1 MTPAP
6 GFSLSIW
13 GEGLQAQHRGESTVS
28 ESLFGKR
35 INRRTLLGGIA
46 GTAGAAILAACGSNA
61 ATTAPTTA
69 PTAAATATKAAG
81 AATTAAS
88 PAAVTTGSTAATTAP
103 AATAGATTAPAS
115 TGSTAATTVP
125 APASTTMAA
134 APTAGAMSA
143 ASTSQT
149 LNGQSAFLSKFQGT
163 VGQGSN
169 IDTLDITGKQIKLT
183 FYHTQTK
190 GNEDSLK
197 KIIMDF
203 QAMNP
208 GITIDAQS
216 ITGSYTGVSA
226 KIRAGLQANQVPDIA
241 VGYEND
247 VANYQQADAV
257 LDLTP
262 YINSKKYGWTKED
275 LADIFP
281 GFLDRNLY
289 SDFKD
294 QILSAPFTSSVLMMW
309 YNNDM
314 LKTLGFTGPA
324 KTWDELK
331 MQGAAAVKA
340 GKKGWPFSVDTSQTD
355 AMVFSFGG
363 DVITA
368 DNKKG
373 KFDTPQ
379 AMGALQVIE
388 DMAKAGTVYQ
398 VNVAMNEDQTAFING
413 EVPFYLGSSTGRGY
427 IQDVIYKDPKNPA
440 MGDKFD
446 WNGTVIPQSAD
457 NLKTPATA
465 LYGGNII
472 LFKGKPENQLASW
485 LFVKYFTSRDQ
496 TAFWGQ
502 KTGYMPVRKSAAD
515 SADYKAFLA
524 QKPVNGAPISVAPYG
539 KGEPKP
545 AGWSKSR
552 DDVTTVMTQLVNKQ
566 ITAADA
572 SKQMQSKVNA
582 DLAM

>member
-1 MTPAP
+1 
-6 GFSLSIW
+6 
-13 GEGLQAQHRGESTVS
+13 
-28 ESLFGKR
+28 
-35 INRRTLLGGIA
+35 
-46 GTAGAAILAACGSNA
+46 
-61 ATTAPTTA
+61 
-69 PTAAATATKAAG
+69 
-81 AATTAAS
+81 
-88 PAAVTTGSTAATTAP
+88 
-103 AATAGATTAPAS
+103 
-115 TGSTAATTVP
+115 
-125 APASTTMAA
+125 
-134 APTAGAMSA
+134 MSA
-143 ASTSQT
+143 ASPSQT

-331 MQGAAAVKA
+331 NYCV
-340 GKKGWPFSVDTSQTD
+340 
-355 AMVFSFGG
+355 
-363 DVITA
+363 
-368 DNKKG
+368 
-373 KFDTPQ
+373 
-379 AMGALQVIE
+379 
-388 DMAKAGTVYQ
+388 
-398 VNVAMNEDQTAFING
+398 
-413 EVPFYLGSSTGRGY
+413 R
-427 IQDVIYKDPKNPA
+427 
-440 MGDKFD
+440 
-446 WNGTVIPQSAD
+446 SAD
-457 NLKTPATA
+457 PCEFLAVVVKEHIVSSALDAFYRARPVVTFGPSRVFPA
-465 LYGGNII
+465 LPG
-472 LFKGKPENQLASW
+472 LC
-485 LFVKYFTSRDQ
+485 LFV
-496 TAFWGQ
+496 GQ
-502 KTGYMPVRKSAAD
+502 RSLARKCCRSLQGSAGRAGPYAAKIGMPVGGARNHARFRSLRGGG
-515 SADYKAFLA
+515 FLC
-524 QKPVNGAPISVAPYG
+524 QQYRQSKGGNGAP
-539 KGEPKP
+539 
-545 AGWSKSR
+545 
-552 DDVTTVMTQLVNKQ
+552 
-566 ITAADA
+566 AD
-572 SKQMQSKVNA
+572 
-582 DLAM
+582 